1 MNPTSTGVS
10 TPVSV
15 KVKRIEKR
23 GNMKDQGPYGN
34 QYQPTL
40 RSFMDLKGG
49 LEGVR
54 GKTGHQEPDKL
65 SRAGRDP
72 RKAYQGSCSS

>member
-1 MNPTSTGVS
+1 M
-10 TPVSV
+10 SV
-15 KVKRIEKR
+15 KVKRIEK
-23 GNMKDQGPYGN
+23 GNKKDLGPNGN

-54 GKTGHQEPDKL
+54 GKTGH
-65 SRAGRDP
+65 
-72 RKAYQGSCSS
+72 